1 MRKIAFYGKGGIGK
15 STLTSSISAAIAGM
29 GRRVMQIGCDPKADS
44 TLNLRAGQPLQPVMD
59 VLQAAGGVCPSL
71 DAIAVR
77 GYRDIV
83 CVEAGGPT
91 PGSGCAGRGIIKTF
105 DTLDDFRAFQVFD
118 PEYVFFDV
126 LGDVVCGGFAVP
138 IRQGYADEVV
148 IVTSGEKMA
157 LYAAANIKAALDNFQ
172 ERGYA
177 RLRGI
182 VLNCRNI
189 PDEISIVE
197 DFAQRI
203 GTEIIGIVPRDASIQ
218 RAEERNMT
226 VVQMDPGLPV
236 SQTILGIARRIMEP
250 GEGRAAV

>member
-126 LGDVVCGGFAVP
+126 LGDVVCGGFAMP
-138 IRQGYADEVV
+138 LRGEYSDVV
-148 IVTSGEKMA
+148 FVVTSGEMMS
-157 LYAAANIKAALDNFQ
+157 LYAASNIVRAVERFRS
-172 ERGYA
+172 RGYA
-177 RLRGI
+177 RFGGYILNRRNVEGELENLEKLAAEEGGAI
-182 VLNCRNI
+182 VADLPRS
-189 PDEISIVE
+189 PDV
-197 DFAQRI
+197 
-203 GTEIIGIVPRDASIQ
+203 Q
-218 RAEERNMT
+218 RAEAMGGT
-226 VVQMDPGLPV
+226 VVDALPE
-236 SQTILGIARRIMEP
+236 SEMAACYRALAARVLEVC
-250 GEGRAAV
+250 GHG